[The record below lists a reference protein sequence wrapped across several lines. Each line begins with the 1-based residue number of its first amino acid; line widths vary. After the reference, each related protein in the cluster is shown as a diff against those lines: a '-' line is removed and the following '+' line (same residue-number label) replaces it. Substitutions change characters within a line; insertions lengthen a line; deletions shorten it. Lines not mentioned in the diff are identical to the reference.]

1 MFDVMSFIAELE
13 KECSDFKRNLSQL
26 EAEEQMEIIKLACS
40 HVYPEESIV
49 ERLPQAKQNKKPL
62 TVKFGID
69 PMKTNVMM
77 DRMPPIVLL
86 SKLQRMG
93 YKVVFLI
100 GDFTALIGDPSDITI
115 NQKKLNRKKIEA
127 NVKTLKKD
135 LSQFIELGKTDT
147 IFNSAWLNELKLP
160 DLVEIAKEID
170 IAHTLNREDFKNK
183 LDKKESISY
192 AELMYPLIMGI
203 DSLQM
208 GPDMELGREDQLDNL
223 YMCRRMMEAKGM
235 ESEAFMTT
243 YALPQG
249 DIFSISQDPLIIYE
263 KIAKLEEQH
272 VLMWY
277 KLLTE
282 ITPSTAST
290 LEKGIKD
297 GLVNIQTAKEVLA
310 KIIVSKLHG
319 KEKSELAYIEYIKNF
334 VKTAPTKEIRMISG
348 SIMSIGEFIAAST
361 EFTLTEA
368 ESIIMSGGA
377 RALSCDGGCLTYI
390 LDSNADISTIYFD
403 KFYIIM
409 GDKLVLRIKK

>member
-1 MFDVMSFIAELE
+1 MFDVMNFIAELE

-40 HVYPEESIV
+40 HVYPEESIA
-49 ERLPQAKQNKKPL
+49 EKLSQSKQTKKPL
-62 TVKFGID
+62 TVKLGMD
-69 PMKTNVMM
+69 PMNTNVMM
-77 DRMPPIVLL
+77 DHMPPIVLL

-93 YKVVFLI
+93 YKVVFLM
-100 GDFTALIGDPSDITI
+100 GDFTALIGDPSDITM

-127 NVKTLKKD
+127 NVKILKKD

-160 DLVEIAKEID
+160 DLVEIAKELD
-170 IAHTLNREDFKNK
+170 IAHTLNREDFKTK
-183 LDKKESISY
+183 LDKRESISY

-203 DSLQM
+203 DSLQID
-208 GPDMELGREDQLDNL
+208 PDMELGREDQLDNL
-223 YMCRRMMEAKGM
+223 HMCRRMMEAKGM
-235 ESEAFMTT
+235 EPEAFMTT

-249 DIFSISQDPLIIYE
+249 DMFSINEDPLNIYE
-263 KIAKLEEQH
+263 KIAKLDESN

-282 ITPSTAST
+282 ITPSTASK
-290 LEKGIKD
+290 LEMEIKD
-297 GLVNIQTAKEVLA
+297 GRLNIQTAKEILA
-310 KIIVSKLHG
+310 KMIVSKLHG

-334 VKTAPTKEIRMISG
+334 VKIAPTKEIRMIPG

-368 ESIIMSGGA
+368 QSTIMSGGA
-377 RALSCDGGCLTYI
+377 RALSCDGGCLTYV